1 MKSLLF
7 KLFVTLLF
15 CSVTIPLSAQFSG
28 SGKGTKMDPF
38 RIYNA
43 EQLNQVRNFLNKE
56 DVYFSLEADINMTDW
71 LAENSPVSGWQ
82 PIGDSSSVAFMGTFN
97 GNGHTI
103 SNLWIN
109 CFNTNVEGGLFGYV
123 NGGNISNLTLEGID
137 YSGGGSFGGIIYYC
151 IDSSLTNLNVT
162 NANIT
167 TTEEGTVGGIVN
179 ACRSSSL
186 TNLNVTNA
194 NITGAKYVTGGIV
207 GYIYEYKTPTVVSY
221 CSFSGKISGCDYV
234 GGIAGGIWDSLEYS
248 CPSEISNC
256 RTDCIIEASG
266 SGLGGIAGM
275 AINGCNIIKCQTVC
289 KVIGGVKNGSVGGIV
304 GSVSCTVR
312 EVVEKILVENNYSH
326 LTVLDGYNGIGGVIG
341 TIGYCHNSLLICVN
355 NNYSTG
361 SINGNTKI
369 GGLIG
374 SNIDSFW
381 EETNDDEVHNC
392 NYAQYQKITGNNNVA
407 GLYGY
412 VVGPMENSVA
422 INNIIEAKSG
432 EDLKRIQNGD
442 SGSNNLAWA
451 LTTMIVN
458 GEKLSIPADD
468 IENGTST
475 GLSTLK
481 LQATYEGLGWDFT
494 DTWKIEETES
504 FPYFQWQ
511 TAPPYFSQTLKK
523 GDTHLSGQCT
533 EQGAVTV
540 RIGDKRYS
548 AQTAGNAWSVDLE
561 EPLAADDMV
570 EVWVQAEGKMPS
582 YVVCSTVGLAGS
594 GTEADPYLIA
604 SAEDLQ
610 TISDITEDNPY
621 YRLTADIDLTDYI
634 AENGWKPVSLRGHF
648 DGQSHTVSGLQ
659 CDADMA
665 GLLRTLAEGSEIKD
679 LKVVI
684 ADNGAVKGSS
694 LAGGLVASN
703 KGTIVNCSVSGNVEG
718 GTSAGGMAGENSGT
732 VTDCSVNGSVSGT
745 SVGGVA
751 GKNSGVIMACSVD
764 GNISGG
770 HAVGG
775 IAGENSGTILECY
788 TAGRVS
794 SQDACHIGGVVGENS
809 DIGQISD
816 CYSDAFVSLSS
827 FFDNDYGGG
836 IAGYNFGKIARCY
849 ACGDV
854 SGRYVAGVC
863 GYNDGYEAV
872 LTGCVAANSQLSGK
886 LNARRVL
893 GGYTTTLPGRTDNY
907 AWKGM
912 KVLLDGVS
920 KSIYDDSFN
929 GTAKS
934 KEELMK
940 QATYETLGW
949 NFTDV
954 WKIDEGTSYPY
965 QPRFAVY
972 VSEIT
977 LDRTEA
983 ELQRG
988 SSLQLVATVMP
999 ENARNKTVKW
1009 TSGDDKIATVDAGGV
1024 VTAIAIGSTTI
1035 TATAADGSG
1044 VTAVCKVTVTPKL
1057 VTSIT
1062 LSNEELTLEILA
1074 TAQLTATALPE
1085 DADNRK
1091 VEWKSGNPE
1100 VATVSGDGLVTATGI
1115 GTTTITATATD
1126 GSETVATCKVT
1137 VTPKL
1142 VKSITLSDEE
1152 LTIERT
1158 YTRQLTATALPEDAD
1173 NREVEWSSDKTEI
1186 ATVDENGLVTA
1197 VGTGTAT
1204 ITATAADGSGVTASC
1219 IVTVTPKLAESVS
1232 LDKKE
1237 LSLERTATAQLTA
1250 TVSPATADDQ
1260 SVTWSSGDIA
1270 VARVDENG
1278 MVMAVGVGETTITA
1292 TTDDGTDLT
1301 ATCTVTV
1308 TPKLVKSLSLSE
1320 TELSLENGS
1329 SGQLTAIISP
1339 QDADDVSVSWQTNNA
1354 SAATVDATG
1363 RVTATGV
1370 GTAVITATTNDGTN
1384 LSATCT
1390 VTVTPKEVTHISF
1403 DKTTLTLKVNESS
1416 LITATVLPEDADD
1429 RRLIWSSGNNEV
1441 ARVSS
1446 SGEVTAV
1453 GIGETEITATANDGS
1468 GVSAVCRVTVLP
1480 IMVTSIILDRESLEL
1495 FDNSSFQLTATVLPY
1510 NATDRTVTWQSTN
1523 DRVASVD
1530 ADGTIYVWGVGET
1543 DIIATANDG
1552 SGVSATCHLTVIPV
1566 MMESITLDKEYLE
1579 IQDGDRVKLTVTALE
1594 PYDVSDSS
1602 LTWTSSDEN
1611 VATVYNG
1618 SSNGCYILAEGVGET
1633 DIIASANDG
1642 SGVSAT
1648 CRVIVT
1654 PVKVSEILLGKTE
1667 LVMVKGQ
1674 SEKLIPTVWPDN
1686 ASDKSLTWTSS
1697 DESVVMVDNDGNVE
1711 AVNAGE
1717 ADVTATTNDGTNLTA
1732 TCHVTVIDSDGG
1744 VYTIGADGISVLI
1757 KDGRIVVVGKDD
1769 DEIVTVHTLEGKL
1782 VYRGTDNAVDVYSNV
1797 FYLVTVRGTTYKVFI
1812 P

>member
-15 CSVTIPLSAQFSG
+15 CSVTISLSAQFSG

-56 DVYFSLEADINMTDW
+56 DVYFSLEADIDMTDW
-71 LAENSPVSGWQ
+71 IAENSPVSGWQ
-82 PIGDSSSVAFMGTFN
+82 PIGNSYSAAFKGVFN

-109 CFNTNVEGGLFGYV
+109 CFNTNVKGGLFGYV

-167 TTEEGTVGGIVN
+167 TNTTTTEERTVGGIVN
-179 ACRSSSL
+179 ACKSSSL

-194 NITGAKYVTGGIV
+194 NITGTTYVTGGIV
-207 GYIYEYKTPTVVSY
+207 GFISENKTTPTVVSY
-221 CSFSGKISGCDYV
+221 CSFSGKISGCCYV
-234 GGIAGGIWDSLEYS
+234 GGIAGGIFDSFEYS
-248 CPSEISNC
+248 CPTEISNC

-266 SGLGGIAGM
+266 SILGGIAGM
-275 AINGCNIIKCQTVC
+275 AISGCNIIKCQTVC
-289 KVIGGVKNGSVGGIV
+289 KVIGGGKNGRVGGIV
-304 GSVSCTVR
+304 GNVSCTLR
-312 EVVEKILVENNYSH
+312 EVVEKVLVENNYSH
-326 LTVLDGYNGIGGVIG
+326 LTVLDGYNEIGGVIG
-341 TIGYCHNSLLICVN
+341 SIGYCHNSLLICVN

-361 SINGNTKI
+361 SINGNTEI

-561 EPLAADDMV
+561 EPLAAGDMV
-570 EVWVQAEGKMPS
+570 EVWVQADDKMPS
-582 YVVCSTVGLAGS
+582 YVVCATAGLSGS
-594 GTEADPYLIA
+594 GTETDPYLIT

-610 TISDITEDNPY
+610 AISGITDENPY
-621 YRLTADIDLTDYI
+621 YRLTADIDLADYI
-634 AENGWKPVSLRGHF
+634 AENGWNPVMLTGHF
-648 DGQSHTVSGLQ
+648 DGQNHTVSGLQ
-659 CDADMA
+659 CDADRA
-665 GLLRTLAEGSEIKD
+665 GLFRTLVKGSEIKD

-684 ADNGAVKGSS
+684 TDDGAVKGSS
-694 LAGGLVASN
+694 IAGGLVTSN

-718 GTSAGGMAGENSGT
+718 NAST
-732 VTDCSVNGSVSGT
+732 
-745 SVGGVA
+745 
-751 GKNSGVIMACSVD
+751 
-764 GNISGG
+764 
-770 HAVGG
+770 GG
-775 IAGENSGTILECY
+775 IAGENSGTITDCLVSGSVSGGTSAGGIAGKNTGSISECY
-788 TAGRVS
+788 AAGTVS
-794 SQDACHIGGVVGENS
+794 SAASAHVGGIVGENG
-809 DIGQISD
+809 DGGQISD
-816 CYSDAFVSLSS
+816 SYSNAVIEASG
-827 FFDNDYGGG
+827 NDSYGGG
-836 IAGYNFGKIARCY
+836 IAGYNLGKIEYCY
-849 ACGDV
+849 SYGEV
-854 SGRYVAGVC
+854 SGCNVAGVC
-863 GYNDGYEAV
+863 GYNSGTNAQT
-872 LTGCVAANSQLSGK
+872 TGCVAANSRLSGTRQA
-886 LNARRVL
+886 LRVI
-893 GGYTTTLPGRTDNY
+893 GGFSSDATAPRLTDNY
-907 AWKGM
+907 AVSGM
-912 KVLLDGVS
+912 VVSVNGVPQT
-920 KSIYDDSFN
+920 IYDDSLN
-929 GTAKS
+929 GTAKPE
-934 KEELMK
+934 EELMK
-940 QATYETLGW
+940 QATYEGLGW
-949 NFTDV
+949 NFTDL

-965 QPRFAVY
+965 LPQFDVM

-983 ELQRG
+983 ELQRD
-988 SSLQLVATVMP
+988 SSLQFVATVMP
-999 ENARNKTVKW
+999 EEARNKTVKW
-1009 TSGDDKIATVDAGGV
+1009 TSDNDKIATVDADGV
-1024 VTAIAIGSTTI
+1024 VTAIAVGETTI

-1044 VTAVCKVTVTPKL
+1044 VSATCKVTVTPKL
-1057 VTSIT
+1057 VTSIE
-1062 LSNEELTLEILA
+1062 LSKENLTLEKTF
-1074 TAQLTATALPE
+1074 TAQLTATVLPE
-1085 DADNRK
+1085 DADDRS
-1091 VEWKSGNPE
+1091 VTWSSGNNE
-1100 VATVSGDGLVTATGI
+1100 VATVSQEGLVTAVGV
-1115 GTTTITATATD
+1115 GTADITVKAND
-1126 GSETVATCKVT
+1126 GSEMSAICKVT

-1142 VKSITLSDEE
+1142 VTSIKLDDEE
-1152 LTIERT
+1152 LTIVRT
-1158 YTRQLTATALPEDAD
+1158 HTRQLTATVLPEDAD
-1173 NREVEWSSDKTEI
+1173 DRSVVWSSGNEEV
-1186 ATVDENGLVTA
+1186 ATVDDTGLVTA
-1197 VGTGTAT
+1197 LKVGEAS
-1204 ITATAADGSGVTASC
+1204 ITATANDGSGVSATC
-1219 IVTVTPKLAESVS
+1219 VVTVTPKLAESIS
-1232 LDKKE
+1232 LNETE
-1237 LSLERTATAQLTA
+1237 LTLERTATAQLTA
-1250 TVSPATADDQ
+1250 TVLPETTDDR
-1260 SVTWSSGDIA
+1260 SVTWSSDNTA
-1270 VARVDENG
+1270 VAKVDEYG
-1278 MVMAVGVGETTITA
+1278 MVTAVGVGETVITA
-1292 TTDDGTDLT
+1292 ITDDGTDLT
-1301 ATCTVTV
+1301 ATCFVKV

-1320 TELSLENGS
+1320 TELSIENGS
-1329 SGQLTAIISP
+1329 SAQLTAIISP
-1339 QDADDVSVSWQTNNA
+1339 QDADDGSVAWTSNNTM
-1354 SAATVDATG
+1354 AATVDATG

-1370 GTAVITATTNDGTN
+1370 GTAVITVSTNDGSN

-1390 VTVTPKEVTHISF
+1390 VTVTPKEVAHISF
-1403 DKTTLTLKVNESS
+1403 DKTTLTLYVNESS
-1416 LITATVLPEDADD
+1416 QITATVLPDDADD
-1429 RRLIWSSGNNEV
+1429 RRLIWSSGDIDI

-1446 SGEVTAV
+1446 NGEVTAV
-1453 GIGETEITATANDGS
+1453 GVGETEITATANDGS

-1523 DRVASVD
+1523 DRVASVN
-1530 ADGTIYVWGVGET
+1530 ADGTIYVWDVGET

-1579 IQDGDRVKLTVTALE
+1579 IQDGDRVKLIVTALE

-1648 CRVIVT
+1648 CRVTVT
-1654 PVKVSEILLGKTE
+1654 PVKVSEVLLGKTE

-1697 DESVVMVDNDGNVE
+1697 DESVVTVDNDGSVE

-1717 ADVTATTNDGTNLTA
+1717 ADVTATTNDGTNLKA

>member
-1 MKSLLF
+1 MKSLLA

-28 SGKGTKMDPF
+28 SGSGTKSDPY

-43 EQLNQVRNFLNKE
+43 VQLNQVRNFLNNSN
-56 DVYFSLEADINMTDW
+56 VYFSLEADIDMTDW
-71 LAENSPVSGWQ
+71 IAENNPVQGWQ
-82 PIGDSSSVAFMGTFN
+82 PIGSSSSFSGTFN

-109 CFNTNVEGGLFGYV
+109 RPENNYIGLFGYV
-123 NGGNISNLTLEGID
+123 FGGNLYDLE
-137 YSGGGSFGGIIYYC
+137 
-151 IDSSLTNLNVT
+151 LTNST
-162 NANIT
+162 I
-167 TTEEGTVGGIVN
+167 EGGNNVGGIVGYYAAN
-179 ACRSSSL
+179 ESNISGCSFNGSIKGDSYCGGIIGHSSC
-186 TNLNVTNA
+186 TNTSFSISGCSFNGS
-194 NITGAKYVTGGIV
+194 IKGDSYCGGIIGCCYKYDSTMNSDDVKISDCFTDCDIYVSSDAGGIV
-207 GYIYEYKTPTVVSY
+207 GYINFDTVY
-221 CSFSGKISGCDYV
+221 YNIIINNCISICNMNGGDNI
-234 GGIAGGIWDSLEYS
+234 GGIIGNIFDG
-248 CPSEISNC
+248 
-256 RTDCIIEASG
+256 G
-266 SGLGGIAGM
+266 SGVQMNRCYAHIIASSCSTS
-275 AINGCNIIKCQTVC
+275 I
-289 KVIGGVKNGSVGGIV
+289 GGIV
-304 GSVSCTVR
+304 GRCDNS
-312 EVVEKILVENNYSH
+312 NNVHS
-326 LTVLDGYNGIGGVIG
+326 D
-341 TIGYCHNSLLICVN
+341 
-355 NNYSTG
+355 NYSTG
-361 SINGNTKI
+361 IIAGDRSI
-369 GGLIG
+369 GGLSG
-374 SNIDSFW
+374 KSYSSDSKFHSSYSQFQRISG
-381 EETNDDEVHNC
+381 ENT
-392 NYAQYQKITGNNNVA
+392 VA
-407 GLYGY
+407 GLCNG
-412 VVGPMENSVA
+412 GTIDNSVA
-422 INNIIEAKSG
+422 INNVIETT
-432 EDLKRIQNGD
+432 NGD
-442 SGSNNLAWA
+442 ALGRVRLGNGSTVNNLAWT
-451 LTTMIVN
+451 LTTMIAN
-458 GEKLSIPADD
+458 GEKLPIPADD
-468 IENGTST
+468 AENGTST

-481 LQATYEGLGWDFT
+481 LQATYEGLGWNFT
-494 DTWKIEETES
+494 GTWKIDETES

-540 RIGDKRYS
+540 RVGDKRYT

-561 EPLAADDMV
+561 EPLAAGDMV

-582 YVVCSTVGLAGS
+582 YVVCSTAGLSGS

-604 SAEDLQ
+604 NAEDLQ
-610 TISDITEDNPY
+610 AISDITEDNPY
-621 YRLTADIDLTDYI
+621 YQLTTDIDLTDYI

-648 DGQSHTVSGLQ
+648 GGQNHTVSGLQ
-659 CDADMA
+659 CDTDMA
-665 GLLRTLAEGSEIKD
+665 GLFRTVVESSEIKD

-684 ADNGAVKGSS
+684 ADDGAVKGSS

-718 GTSAGGMAGENSGT
+718 NASKVSTGGIAGESSGT
-732 VTDCSVNGSVSGT
+732 ITDCSVNGSVSGGT
-745 SVGGVA
+745 S
-751 GKNSGVIMACSVD
+751 
-764 GNISGG
+764 
-770 HAVGG
+770 VGG
-775 IAGENSGTILECY
+775 IAGKNTGSISECY
-788 TAGRVS
+788 TAGTVS
-794 SQDACHIGGVVGENS
+794 STRSSARVGGIVGENG
-809 DIGQISD
+809 DGGQTSD
-816 CYSDAFVSLSS
+816 CYSDAEIEALG
-827 FFDNDYGGG
+827 NDSYGGG
-836 IAGYNFGKIARCY
+836 IVGYNLGKIEHCY

-854 SGRYVAGVC
+854 SGYNVAGVC
-863 GYNDGYEAV
+863 GYNSGANAQT
-872 LTGCVAANSQLSGK
+872 TGCVAANSNLSGSK
-886 LNARRVL
+886 QALRVI
-893 GGYTTTLPGRTDNY
+893 GGFSSDATAPGLTDNY
-907 AWKGM
+907 AVSGM
-912 KVLLDGVS
+912 VVSVNGVPQT
-920 KSIYDDSFN
+920 IYDDPLN
-929 GTAKS
+929 GTAKPE
-934 KEELMK
+934 EELMK
-940 QATYETLGW
+940 QATYEGLGW
-949 NFTDV
+949 NFTDL
-954 WKIDEGTSYPY
+954 WKIDEGASYPY
-965 QPRFAVY
+965 LPQFAVM

-977 LDRTEA
+977 LDKVEA

-999 ENARNKTVKW
+999 EDARNKTVKW

-1024 VTAIAIGSTTI
+1024 VSAIAIGSTTI

-1044 VTAVCKVTVTPKL
+1044 VTAACKVTVTPKL

-1062 LSNEELTLEILA
+1062 LSNEELTLERLA

-1091 VEWKSGNPE
+1091 VEWNSGNPE
-1100 VATVSGDGLVTATGI
+1100 VATVSEEGLVTATGI
-1115 GTTTITATATD
+1115 GSTTITATAAD

-1158 YTRQLTATALPEDAD
+1158 YTKQITATALPEDAD
-1173 NREVEWSSDKTEI
+1173 NREVEWSSDKTAV

-1204 ITATAADGSGVTASC
+1204 ITVTAADGSGVTASC

-1250 TVSPATADDQ
+1250 TVSPATTDDQ
-1260 SVTWSSGDIA
+1260 SVTWSSGDVA

-1278 MVMAVGVGETTITA
+1278 VVTAVGVGEATITA
-1292 TTDDGTDLT
+1292 TTDDGTNLT

-1308 TPKLVKSLSLSE
+1308 TPKFVKSLSLSE

-1329 SGQLTAIISP
+1329 SGQLTAIVSP

-1370 GTAVITATTNDGTN
+1370 GTAVITATTNDGSN

-1390 VTVTPKEVTHISF
+1390 VTVTPKEVAHISF
-1403 DKTTLTLKVNESS
+1403 DKTTLTLYVNESS
-1416 LITATVLPEDADD
+1416 QITATVLPDDADD
-1429 RRLIWSSGNNEV
+1429 RRLIWSSGDV
-1441 ARVSS
+1441 DIARVSS
-1446 SGEVTAV
+1446 NGEVTAV
-1453 GIGETEITATANDGS
+1453 GVGETEITATANDGS

-1510 NATDRTVTWQSTN
+1510 DATDRSVTWKSTN
-1523 DRVASVD
+1523 GRVASVS
-1530 ADGTIYVWGVGET
+1530 ADGIIAVWDVGET

-1552 SGVSATCHLTVIPV
+1552 SGISATCHLTVIPV

-1648 CRVIVT
+1648 CRVTVT
-1654 PVKVSEILLGKTE
+1654 PVKVSEVLLGKTE

-1697 DESVVMVDNDGNVE
+1697 DESVVAVDNDGNVE